1 MTSSWSSV
9 PKPSQ
14 ADIAQDEEAEED
26 SEVSADGEMC
36 VVRAEDEGEDD
47 ASPVLYTHGIQVG
60 LHLLRAA
67 DHRTKV
73 R

>member
-14 ADIAQDEEAEED
+14 ADIAQDEEAEEE
-26 SEVSADGEMC
+26 SEVSADGEIC
-36 VVRAEDEGEDD
+36 IGRVVDEDEDD
-47 ASPVLYTHGIQVG
+47 ASPVLYIHGIQVG

-73 R
+73 Q